1 MSSSDFS
8 KVLVKDDRLMCSD
21 SIKYGVF
28 KSGQNI
34 TVAEFSAIS
43 ANANSHTY
51 NVQVPSETTI
61 IDRRVIWD
69 SEFVLNFSCSN
80 TAVPAPPIGTSL
92 FDWGRTAALAPLPL
106 HSIVQTIQATI
117 NNNTVSVNLADLLP
131 VMYRMYDKESLKKYN
146 SMTPFQN
153 DMYQNYPDGV
163 GSINNSLG
171 SFRNQI
177 QDDAPRGS
185 IDIVYL
191 TAPVR
196 VGANPTVAELRVRVR
211 EPLMISPFV
220 WNDPDYNGQ
229 GFYGIQNLNIVVN
242 FQTNSQTQRILR
254 CAETW
259 ARNITTVVSF
269 PNPSLSKLIF
279 NFLTPKPSD
288 LLSARNVV
296 PYIDLPRYF
305 VGNFSLANT
314 VLNPGGANAVNYATT
329 SFTSQ
334 TIQLNM
340 IPDKILIY
348 CRPTQLAKT
357 DATQSDGI
365 NPAVSDFACGI
376 TGISINFNNQSGILA
391 SATPDQLFRYS
402 VESGC
407 NENWNLWQGV
417 ANINGVAGV
426 GQRIPTSGSY
436 LMLEFGRHI
445 QITEDYY
452 APGSLGNFNLNFTL
466 QLRNQ
471 VNTVAGAVADTTAYQ
486 VVLVCVNSGIFVCE
500 KGSSA
505 TYTGILTKEDVL
517 NSSSG
522 EVYSRGDIKRMV
534 GGGFFDSLGSFIAP
548 LKKAF
553 NFIRPLL
560 PHAKSLPGI
569 GKYAGMADDALKAFG
584 LGAPSVPSG
593 GMSYPSGNGRKSMA
607 DRLM

>member
-1 MSSSDFS
+1 
-8 KVLVKDDRLMCSD
+8 MCSD
-21 SIKYGVF
+21 SIRYGVY

-43 ANANSHTY
+43 ASANSHTY
-51 NVQVPSETTI
+51 NIQVPSETTI
-61 IDRRVIWD
+61 IDRRVIWESD
-69 SEFVLNFSCSN
+69 FTLNF
-80 TAVPAPPIGTSL
+80 TVPNGSVPDVPVGQPL
-92 FDWGRTAALAPLPL
+92 MDYGRTAALAPFPL
-106 HSIVQTIQATI
+106 HSLVQTIQATI
-117 NNNTVSVNLADLLP
+117 NNNTVSVNLADILP

-146 SMTPFQN
+146 SMTPIMN
-153 DMYQNYPDGV
+153 DNYQNYTDGV
-163 GSINNSLG
+163 GSVNNPLG

-185 IDIVYL
+185 IDIISLAQVVKIGGNAT
-191 TAPVR
+191 TAS
-196 VGANPTVAELRVRVR
+196 LRVKVR
-211 EPLMISPFV
+211 EPLLISPFV

-229 GFYGIQNLNIVVN
+229 GFYGIQNLNFVMN
-242 FQTNSQTQRILR
+242 LQTNAQTQRVLR
-254 CAETW
+254 CAEAW
-259 ARNITTVVSF
+259 GRNIQTVVDFGVAS
-269 PNPSLSKLIF
+269 NSKLIF

-305 VGNFSLANT
+305 VGNFTLANT
-314 VLNPGGANAVNYATT
+314 NLNAGGAINYATT
-329 SFTSQ
+329 AFTSQ

-357 DATQSDGI
+357 SVANQPDGV
-365 NPAVSDFACGI
+365 NPAVSDFACSI

-391 SATPDQLFRYS
+391 SASQDQLYRYS

-407 NENWNLWQGV
+407 NENFNLW
-417 ANINGVAGV
+417 NGVSTINSANGNSS
-426 GQRIPTSGSY
+426 RIPTSGSY

-471 VNTVAGAVADTTAYQ
+471 VNTVAGAVADQTQYQ

-522 EVYSRGDIKRMV
+522 EVYSRGDVKRMV
-534 GGGFFDSLGSFIAP
+534 GGGFFDTLGSFLAP
-548 LKKAF
+548 LKQAF
-553 NFIRPLL
+553 NFVRPLL
-560 PHAKSLPGI
+560 PLASNIPVI
-569 GKYAGMADDALKAFG
+569 GKYADIADKGLKSVGMG
-584 LGAPSVPSG
+584 YPSG
-593 GMSYPSGNGRKSMA
+593 GMAYPSGGRSKKMA

>member
-21 SIKYGVF
+21 SIRYGVY

-43 ANANSHTY
+43 ASANSHTY
-51 NVQVPSETTI
+51 NIQVPSETTI
-61 IDRRVIWD
+61 IDRRVIWESD
-69 SEFVLNFSCSN
+69 FTLNF
-80 TAVPAPPIGTSL
+80 TVPNGSVPDVPVGQPL
-92 FDWGRTAALAPLPL
+92 MDYGRTGALAPFPL
-106 HSIVQTIQATI
+106 HSLVQTIQATI
-117 NNNTVSVNLADLLP
+117 NNNTVSVNLADILP

-146 SMTPFQN
+146 SMTPIMN
-153 DMYQNYPDGV
+153 DNYQNYADGV
-163 GSINNSLG
+163 GSINNPLG
-171 SFRNQI
+171 SFRNQV
-177 QDDAPRGS
+177 QDDAPRAS
-185 IDIVYL
+185 IDIVSL
-191 TAPVR
+191 AQVVKAQGQPTTA
-196 VGANPTVAELRVRVR
+196 TLRIKVR
-211 EPLMISPFV
+211 EPLLISPFV

-229 GFYGIQNLNIVVN
+229 GFYGIQNLNFVMN
-242 FQTNSQTQRILR
+242 LQTNAQTQRVLR
-254 CAETW
+254 CAEAW
-259 ARNITTVVSF
+259 ARNIQTVVDFGNAS
-269 PNPSLSKLIF
+269 NSKLIF

-305 VGNFSLANT
+305 VGNFTLANT
-314 VLNPGGANAVNYATT
+314 ALNAGGAIAYSTT
-329 SFTSQ
+329 AFTSQ

-357 DATQSDGI
+357 SANNQPDGV
-365 NPAVSDFACGI
+365 NPAVSDFACSI

-391 SATPDQLFRYS
+391 SASQDQLYRYS

-407 NENWNLWQGV
+407 NENFNLW
-417 ANINGVAGV
+417 NGVSTINSANGNST
-426 GQRIPTSGSY
+426 RIPTSGSY

-471 VNTVAGAVADTTAYQ
+471 VNSVAGAIADQTQYQ

-522 EVYSRGDIKRMV
+522 EVYSRGDVKRMV
-534 GGGFFDSLGSFIAP
+534 GGGFFDTLGSFLAP
-548 LKKAF
+548 LKQAF
-553 NFIRPLL
+553 NFVRPLL
-560 PHAKSLPGI
+560 PIASKLPGV
-569 GKYAGMADDALKAFG
+569 GKYADVADKTLKSVGMG
-584 LGAPSVPSG
+584 YPSG
-593 GMSYPSGNGRKSMA
+593 GMSLPTGASRSRQMA